1 MAFVG
6 AEIMPSL
13 PGERSVECDRALL
26 DTVVLMEE
34 KRALTLLGYPQG
46 CLSSALG
53 WTSSLSEVAL
63 IIPSLQ
69 PGFHPSACWTDLM
82 PYIFL
87 PLYH

>member
-53 WTSSLSEVAL
+53 
-63 IIPSLQ
+63 
-69 PGFHPSACWTDLM
+69 
-82 PYIFL
+82 
-87 PLYH
+87 